1 MSTLTKTK
9 TPSLSKPHRTTRK
22 PRTRE
27 AFLEWEQP
35 AGKYKYEWVEGV
47 LEPSDYMM
55 KNTERGIVK
64 RIRKAFYQT
73 KAFAQGGEL
82 FAETHV
88 FVTED
93 RIRIP
98 DLSFFDSAQIDASEQ
113 GAFPVPAWAIEI
125 ISPNETGFKIERKA
139 LEYINAGVQVLWQV
153 YPDLRMVQIRTSASS
168 TRIYFEDDEC
178 TAAPPLPNMK
188 IKVSDLFG

>member
-1 MSTLTKTK
+1 MSTLTQTK
-9 TPSLSKPHRTTRK
+9 TPPLSKPHRTTRK

-35 AGKYKYEWVEGV
+35 AGKYKYEWVDGV

-64 RIRKAFYQT
+64 RIRNAFYQT
-73 KAFAQGGEL
+73 EAFAQGGEL

-98 DLSFFDSAQIDASEQ
+98 DLSFFDSAQISASEQ
-113 GAFPVPAWAIEI
+113 GTFPVPAWAIEI

-139 LEYINAGVQVLWQV
+139 LEYMNVGVQVLWQL
-153 YPDLRMVQIRTSASS
+153 YPDLRMVQVRTSANN
-168 TRIYFEDDEC
+168 TQIYFEENEC
-178 TAAPPLPNMK
+178 SAAPALPDMK
-188 IKVSDLFG
+188 IKVRGLFG